1 MGLEESLMM
10 ATANFEVPVDLLGRK
25 LTLNDVKDMLRRDVE
40 ELAAA
45 HDLLEQDCA
54 KRREL
59 GSHSKNRRLLNV
71 VSLWETAH
79 DLHWAWYGEMVNDA
93 AT

>member
-1 MGLEESLMM
+1 M
-10 ATANFEVPVDLLGRK
+10 ATANYDVPVDLLGRK

-45 HDLLEQDCA
+45 HEALRVDAA
-54 KRREL
+54 KRLEL
-59 GSHSKNRRLLNV
+59 GSGCANRRLLNI
-71 VSLWETAH
+71 VSLWESAH
-79 DLHWAWYGEMVNDA
+79 DIHWAWYSRMKDDA